1 MRTIAQASEQSVET
15 IAKGLKNQREPL
27 RNKKAMETI
36 ARPGPL
42 QQIENNK
49 ATNPWKQQTPMKTVE
64 RLLKIAESAE
74 FRCTSLKKL
83 YESLE
88 ITGNRRHR

>member
-1 MRTIAQASEQSVET
+1 MRTIAQASEQSMET

-36 ARPGPL
+36 ARPIPL

-64 RLLKIAESAE
+64 RLLKIAESTE
-74 FRCTSLKKL
+74 FRCIPLKKL

-88 ITGNRRHR
+88 ITGNS